1 MAADGDCHHLCKL
14 MAPVRHRWSIND
26 VIGGI
31 RNTVMPSVCSP
42 IFAADRILVEGYCT
56 RPMCKGSCR
65 SRKHLT
71 GRCQSTPENILDN
84 NGHESSLCLHLCH
97 LNCDDD
103 ICR

>member
-71 GRCQSTPENILDN
+71 GRCQSNRYLPLTVALLKVCHVQLDQTV
-84 NGHESSLCLHLCH
+84 
-97 LNCDDD
+97 
-103 ICR
+103 

>member
-1 MAADGDCHHLCKL
+1 MAMNRPFVFIFAIVFV
-14 MAPVRHRWSIND
+14 MA
-26 VIGGI
+26 
-31 RNTVMPSVCSP
+31 

>member
-42 IFAADRILVEGYCT
+42 IFAADRILVEGVKCTTGEECLKYCQET
-56 RPMCKGSCR
+56 NF
-65 SRKHLT
+65 
-71 GRCQSTPENILDN
+71 GRCYKNE
-84 NGHESSLCLHLCH
+84 CH
-97 LNCDDD
+97 CYHFD
-103 ICR
+103 

>member
-42 IFAADRILVEGYCT
+42 IFAADRILVEG
-56 RPMCKGSCR
+56 
-65 SRKHLT
+65 
-71 GRCQSTPENILDN
+71 TPENILDN